1 MVLFRHQTR
10 QVEPLKA
17 RRSLCKGHT
26 SKCVLECAHRS
37 PSAPCK
43 LHCLF
48 KPKGIPFIVVGITCR
63 VIGIKVRKV
72 DPVAYGFRRRLLWK
86 DFRILWETQQRY
98 SSFQLL
104 YYSPCFCLLSEENKG
119 MRSST
124 LALEHRKGQAILGKE
139 EAKPTGIQG
148 VYVYVDSREPYL
160 VVPRQRNYPNGLC
173 SFDMLLVNLVRDC
186 RLFSV

>member
-26 SKCVLECAHRS
+26 SKRVLECAHRS
-37 PSAPCK
+37 PSAPCE

-48 KPKGIPFIVVGITCR
+48 KPKGISLIVVGVACR
-63 VIGIKVRKV
+63 VVGIKVRKV

-86 DFRILWETQQRY
+86 ISVSFGRPNRDTVL
-98 SSFQLL
+98 SSCCITALASVSLAKKIKACAPPLL
-104 YYSPCFCLLSEENKG
+104 LLNTVKGKLYLAKKKQNRRGSKGYTSMSIAANHTLLS
-119 MRSST
+119 
-124 LALEHRKGQAILGKE
+124 
-139 EAKPTGIQG
+139 
-148 VYVYVDSREPYL
+148 
-160 VVPRQRNYPNGLC
+160 PRQRNYPNGLC